1 MTYKIKNKSESQL
14 MMEKNNRLMLKID
27 REREK
32 RRKKWKEDYE
42 KTPIHVEIDGK
53 TKIVKANLFK
63 LTRTMFNRKG
73 EKYTKKEMKKMGF
86 EKKK

>member
-1 MTYKIKNKSESQL
+1 MAYRIKT
-14 MMEKNNRLMLKID
+14 I
-27 REREK
+27 
-32 RRKKWKEDYE
+32 RKKWKEDYE
-42 KTPIHVEIDGK
+42 TPINVEIDGK

-73 EKYTKKEMKKMGF
+73 EKYTEAEMKKMGF